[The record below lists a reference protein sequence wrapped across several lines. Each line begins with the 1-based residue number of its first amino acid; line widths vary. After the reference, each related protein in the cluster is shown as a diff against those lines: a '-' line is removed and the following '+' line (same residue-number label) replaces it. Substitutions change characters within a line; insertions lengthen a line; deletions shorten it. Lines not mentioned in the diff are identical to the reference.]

1 MKLETFKVLVEKL
14 KIQQQKERAAYQ
26 IGIDLLEL
34 TNTFHEVISILVG
47 SYYGKEGLEI
57 FEWWCFEKDWGSR
70 EDLTMRDKDNN
81 ELCKT
86 IEGLH
91 EYLEKNRCDD
101 YELSKGASS
110 AEDSFKNT
118 FANFNK

>member
-86 IEGLH
+86 IEDLH

-101 YELSKGASS
+101 YVLSKGASS
-110 AEDSFKNT
+110 DDSFKNMFT
-118 FANFNK
+118 NFNK